1 MDLYAIFPSPVRTV
15 FGHLADPGRLGDWL
29 PGISAAAV
37 GSPAGA
43 GTNFPLTA
51 QLDDTRVVASG
62 EITAF
67 EPSRLI
73 SYRFF
78 IGPRAYG
85 LRITCTAQ
93 SGGTRIH
100 VHQSDDAI
108 PLTIDLTRLT
118 LDLARAAG

>member
-1 MDLYAIFPSPVRTV
+1 MDLYALFPSPVRTV

-29 PGISAAAV
+29 PGLSAAAI
-37 GSPAGA
+37 GLPSGA

-51 QLDDTRVVASG
+51 DLDGTRIAASG

-73 SYRFF
+73 GYRLF
-78 IGPRAYG
+78 IGPRAYV
-85 LRITCTAQ
+85 LRITCAAQ
-93 SGGTRIH
+93 AGGTRIH

-118 LDLARAAG
+118 RDLAQAAG

>member
-1 MDLYAIFPSPVRTV
+1 MDLYAVFPSPVRTV

-29 PGISAAAV
+29 PGISVAAL
-37 GSPAGA
+37 GSPSGT

-51 QLDDTRVVASG
+51 FLDGTPVAASG
-62 EITAF
+62 EITAY
-67 EPSRLI
+67 EPARLI
-73 SYRFF
+73 SYRLF
-78 IGPRAYG
+78 IGARAYG

-100 VHQSDDAI
+100 VHQPDDAI

-118 LDLARAAG
+118 RDLAQAAG

>member
-1 MDLYAIFPSPVRTV
+1 MDLYAIFPSPVQTV

-29 PGISAAAV
+29 PGISAAAI
-37 GSPAGA
+37 GSPTGA

-51 QLDDTRVVASG
+51 YLDGTSITASG

-78 IGPRAYG
+78 IGPRAYV

-93 SGGTRIH
+93 SGVTRIH

-118 LDLARAAG
+118 RDLAQAAG

>member
-29 PGISAAAV
+29 PGISAVAI
-37 GSPAGA
+37 GSPTGT

-51 QLDDTRVVASG
+51 SLDGIPIAASG

-67 EPSRLI
+67 EPARLI
-73 SYRFF
+73 SYRLF
-78 IGPRAYG
+78 IGPRAYVV
-85 LRITCTAQ
+85 RITCTAQ
-93 SGGTRIH
+93 AGGTRIH

-118 LDLARAAG
+118 RDLAQAAG

>member
-1 MDLYAIFPSPVRTV
+1 MDLYAVFPSPVRTV
-15 FGHLADPGRLGDWL
+15 FGRLADPGRLGDWL
-29 PGISAAAV
+29 PGISAAAI
-37 GSPAGA
+37 GSPSGAGA
-43 GTNFPLTA
+43 NFPLTA
-51 QLDDTRVVASG
+51 CLDGTSVAASG

-67 EPSRLI
+67 EPARLI
-73 SYRFF
+73 SYRLF
-78 IGPRAYG
+78 IGGRAYG

-118 LDLARAAG
+118 RDLARAAG

>member
-1 MDLYAIFPSPVRTV
+1 MDLYALFPSPVQTV

-29 PGISAAAV
+29 PGISVDAV
-37 GSPAGA
+37 APPSGT

-51 QLDDTRVVASG
+51 CLAGTPVVASG

-67 EPSRLI
+67 EPARLV

-85 LRITCTAQ
+85 LRVICTAQ

-108 PLTIDLTRLT
+108 PLTIDLTQLT
-118 LDLARAAG
+118 RDLAPAAG

>member
-15 FGHLADPGRLGDWL
+15 FGHLADPGHLGDWL
-29 PGISAAAV
+29 PGISATAI
-37 GSPAGA
+37 GTPAGA
-43 GTNFPLTA
+43 GISFPLTA
-51 QLDDTRVVASG
+51 YLDGTRVTASG

-67 EPSRLI
+67 EPARLI

-78 IGPRAYG
+78 IGRRAYG

-118 LDLARAAG
+118 RDLTHAAG

>member
-1 MDLYAIFPSPVRTV
+1 MDLYANFPSPVKTV

-29 PGISAAAV
+29 PGISAAPIGA
-37 GSPAGA
+37 PRGA
-43 GTNFPLTA
+43 GINFPLTA
-51 QLDDTRVVASG
+51 DLDGTPVAASG

-67 EPSRLI
+67 EPARLI

-78 IGPRAYG
+78 IGQRSYG

-93 SGGTRIH
+93 AGGTRIH
-100 VHQSDDAI
+100 VHQSDNAI

-118 LDLARAAG
+118 RDLAHAAG